1 MKYPKGTT
9 ENDTSVNEFII
20 LGFSNLP
27 HMEYLLFLLF
37 ICIYFITV
45 LGNILILILINVD
58 RALHSPMYFFLR
70 NLSFLEICYTS
81 VTLPKMMANLLSED
95 KTISFAGCA
104 AQMYFFLLFGAT
116 ECCLLAVMAYDRYSA
131 ICNPLHYVDIMN
143 KAVCVRLAAGSW
155 ICGSL
160 VALGHTT
167 FIFTL
172 PFCRSNV
179 INHFFCEIQPV
190 LTLVCGDTYWNEFQ
204 TIVAAAFVIMI
215 PFLLILVSYI
225 HIISTILKMSSA
237 KGRHR
242 AFSTCSSHLTVVL
255 LFYGTAVFIYIRPK
269 SSYSLDVDKLLSLFY
284 SVVTPILNPIIYSLR
299 NKDVKGAIRRMRI
312 KIFMIKHV
320 PVHPWNSS
328 SVTEFIILGFP
339 GIRKHKTFSTCTS
352 HLTVVSLCYG
362 TVIFICGCFNSKSKI
377 KSKFQQ

>member
-1 MKYPKGTT
+1 MKYPEGIT
-9 ENDTSVNEFII
+9 ENHTSVTEFII
-20 LGFSNLP
+20 LGFANLP
-27 HMEYLLFLLF
+27 HMEHLLFLLF

-58 RALHSPMYFFLR
+58 PALHTPMYFFLR

-95 KTISFAGCA
+95 KTISFVGCA
-104 AQMYFFLLFGAT
+104 AQMYFFLLLGAT

-131 ICNPLHYVDIMN
+131 ICNPLHYAAIMN
-143 KAVCVRLAAGSW
+143 KTVCVRLAAGSW

-172 PFCRSNV
+172 PFCGSNV

-204 TIVAAAFVIMI
+204 IIVAAAFVIMM

-242 AFSTCSSHLTVVL
+242 AFSTCSSHLTVVV

-299 NKDVKGAIRRMRI
+299 NKDVKGAIRRMGI
-312 KIFMIKHV
+312 KIF
-320 PVHPWNSS
+320 PP
-328 SVTEFIILGFP
+328 
-339 GIRKHKTFSTCTS
+339 KT
-352 HLTVVSLCYG
+352 
-362 TVIFICGCFNSKSKI
+362 
-377 KSKFQQ
+377 